1 MCLTSNF
8 EGLPMSLM
16 EGQQYGVIPVS
27 FDSYAGIREI
37 TCDGACGIMV
47 PSYSLRKYAALLNAA
62 LADTELQERMRT
74 RALEASRRYDLEN
87 IGNQWLAFSTKCKPM
102 KKNSIYQRALR
113 SRHQRRIGSALP
125 DACRKT
131 AG

>member
-1 MCLTSNF
+1 MCLPSNF

-16 EGQQYGVIPVS
+16 EGQQFGVIPVAC
-27 FDSYAGIREI
+27 DSYAGIRDI
-37 TCDGACGIMV
+37 TCVGACGFMF

-87 IGNQWLAFSTKCKPM
+87 IGNQWLSLFNEM
-102 KKNSIYQRALR
+102 
-113 SRHQRRIGSALP
+113 
-125 DACRKT
+125 
-131 AG
+131 